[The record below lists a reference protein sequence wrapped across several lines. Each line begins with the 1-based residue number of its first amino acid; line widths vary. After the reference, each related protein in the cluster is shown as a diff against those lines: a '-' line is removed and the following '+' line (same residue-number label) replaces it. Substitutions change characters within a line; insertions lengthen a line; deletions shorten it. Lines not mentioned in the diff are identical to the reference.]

1 MNYFEGLAF
10 YLVRILILIP
20 AMILGMMEKKQ
31 GWYQLA
37 SSVVILVLVFANR
50 REEFL
55 FLTLFLAWSIS
66 LIWLYL
72 HLRRTRGRKERLFH
86 LILILALLPL
96 AACKISPLFSGSLF
110 AFTGISYLTF
120 RVLQILIEIYDGVI
134 GSLSLPE
141 TLAFFLF
148 FPSFSSGPIDR
159 SRRFGEDYHR
169 QRSREEYLSLCGDG
183 ILHLLVGAVYKFVLA
198 AFFFKAMGYLDS
210 EEASWYL
217 WIGYAYAYSGYLFF
231 DFAGYSRMAKGCGC
245 ILGTSLPDNF
255 RAPFISKDIREFW
268 DRWHISL
275 SHWFRDFVF
284 TRFVMYSTKR
294 KWFKDRLQ
302 RACAGFLLN
311 MTIMG
316 MWHGLTPSYVLYGIY
331 HGCLLALTEIWQKKS
346 AFHKRNKNKKWYQ
359 ILSWAVT
366 MQLVIFGFFLFS
378 GKLIELVQASQNR

>member
-10 YLVRILILIP
+10 YLVMILILIP

-141 TLAFFLF
+141 TPAFFLF

-255 RAPFISKDIREFW
+255 RAPFISKDIRILGSLAHQPVSLVPGFCLYPLCHVQHKPEMVQRPPAACLCRLSSQYDDYGHVAWTHPFLCAIW
-268 DRWHISL
+268 HLSRLSAGPDRDLAEKIS
-275 SHWFRDFVF
+275 F
-284 TRFVMYSTKR
+284 
-294 KWFKDRLQ
+294 
-302 RACAGFLLN
+302 
-311 MTIMG
+311 
-316 MWHGLTPSYVLYGIY
+316 P
-331 HGCLLALTEIWQKKS
+331 
-346 AFHKRNKNKKWYQ
+346 
-359 ILSWAVT
+359 
-366 MQLVIFGFFLFS
+366 
-378 GKLIELVQASQNR
+378 